1 MSQFTQRT
9 HAPFRYDIVG
19 SFLRP
24 AALKQARADF
34 AAHTLSADNL
44 RETENECIR
53 RLVDQ
58 EIAAGLQSVTDGE
71 FRRSYWHLDFM
82 WGFDGIE
89 HNVMEQGYL
98 FHGEET
104 RRDSARAVGKIHFTG
119 HPFLEHYRFLKKI
132 TGTGRSPARQFRA
145 RPSSSPSWCG
155 VKMQLL
161 LIRFILT
168 VKTPAMIS

>member
-119 HPFLEHYRFLKKI
+119 HPFLEHYRFLKKSNRKP
-132 TGTGRSPARQFRA
+132 GAHPPDNSGP
-145 RPSSSPSWCG
+145 PVSPSWCG